1 MRLTEQEKML
11 LNGEAGEAVRLA
23 MAILVELGEA
33 IGAPEM
39 IEIEHVH
46 TDSGFYLAET
56 GHHSCVV
63 RIQRHCFCQL
73 RAWRPDQS
81 NRRSGGYLLCFDR
94 AGSQERLLSG

>member
-33 IGAPEM
+33 IGASEM
-39 IEIEHVH
+39 VEVEHVH

-56 GHHSCVV
+56 RHHSCVV
-63 RIQRHCFCQL
+63 RIQRHCFIRIRINWGIRWPYVGLEGRFRSIALQL
-73 RAWRPDQS
+73 S
-81 NRRSGGYLLCFDR
+81 
-94 AGSQERLLSG
+94 